1 VTAGGQPVTAGDT
14 GTANPRLAAALRAW
28 AAVPGLATTAEV
40 HAAYA
45 GARVFLAITATS
57 TGTRIDAGT
66 GLRAESGAELS
77 LLTLVGSAGG
87 RAVPVF
93 LDVGAAVGFRPG
105 ARPLPL
111 PGPDACTAAL
121 QDDAVAVLLD
131 PPGAAFTIGGPALAD
146 LAAGRVPIA
155 GTLLSARRSADALTH
170 PVEVDP
176 AFVAALAEALRVE
189 PVRAARLLAGPDGP
203 VLGLVPDHPLDAGAL
218 AALAARLVP
227 RLAAVLPPGGLDLAV
242 VAPSGPGVPVRLR
255 KRWRGRADVRPDR

>member
-1 VTAGGQPVTAGDT
+1 VTAGDT
-14 GTANPRLAAALRAW
+14 GAGDPRLAAALSAW
-28 AAVPGLATTAEV
+28 ADAPGPATIAEV
-40 HAAYA
+40 HAAFA

-57 TGTRIDAGT
+57 TGTRIDTGT

-77 LLTLVGSAGG
+77 LLSLVGSAGG
-87 RAVPVF
+87 RAVPAF

-121 QDDAVAVLLD
+121 QDGAVAVLLD
-131 PPGAAFTIGGPALAD
+131 PPGAGFTIGGPVLAD

-155 GTLLSARRSADALTH
+155 GTPLSARRSTDVLTH

-176 AFVAALAEALRVE
+176 ALIVALAEALRTE
-189 PVRAARLLAGPDGP
+189 PVRTARLLAGPDGP
-203 VLGLVPDHPLDAGAL
+203 VLGLVPEHPLDAGAL

-227 RLAAVLPPGGLDLAV
+227 RLAAVLPPSGLDLAV
-242 VAPSGPGVPVRLR
+242 VAPSGPGVPVRLE
-255 KRWRGRADVRPDR
+255 KRWRSRAGVRPDR

>member
-1 VTAGGQPVTAGDT
+1 MSDT
-14 GTANPRLAAALRAW
+14 GACDPRLAAALRAW
-28 AAVPGLATTAEV
+28 AAVPSTAAVAEV
-40 HAAYA
+40 HAAFA

-57 TGTRIDAGT
+57 TGTRIDTGT
-66 GLRAESGAELS
+66 RLRAESGAELS

-87 RAVPVF
+87 RAVPLF

-111 PGPDACTAAL
+111 PGPAACTAAL
-121 QDDAVAVLLD
+121 QDGAVAVLLD
-131 PPGAAFTIGGPALAD
+131 PPGAGFTIGGPALGD
-146 LAAGRVPIA
+146 LAVGRVPIA
-155 GTLLSARRSADALTH
+155 GTPMSARRSTDALAH

-176 AFVAALAEALRVE
+176 ALVAALAGALRAE

-203 VLGLVPDHPLDAGAL
+203 VLGLVPDRPLDAGAL

-242 VAPSGPGVPVRLR
+242 VAPSGPGVPVRLK
-255 KRWRGRADVRPDR
+255 KRWRSRAGVRPDR